1 MPLPNV
7 NINNVPMDYFLR
19 GVDAARPQGAQEP
32 QAPGQQ
38 GPEVQ
43 QQPQEHPAGR
53 LIKQLDVLLLK
64 AAQNGTVSLTGSK
77 VKRTFQKLV
86 DDGALDRDSLKAL
99 VKAGDTAAKTF
110 KALSGITGR
119 QLAEAVD
126 GEGLIDGTSTAA
138 GKAAAAAIKAQQ
150 DLSDMLAQLSK
161 GLDALMRHDAQMRA
175 ENPQYQGVD
184 ANIYN
189 EIADFRLLCD
199 RRATEI
205 AALARQMK
213 DFAQHLSAN
222 GQNADP
228 NVAAILQAKACAL
241 LPRQALAMHGT
252 ADALA
257 TVNQNVT
264 AQLRPVAEKID
275 AFRRNPAAS
284 ISRNELATLQS
295 EIATMKAAI
304 QDLRRNGLPS
314 GNGRMLV
321 PKDILK
327 ALETEVA
334 NAEELF
340 KTARRE
346 ARATILRNYVA
357 TAMKL
362 YTLPGPVEATARLEG
377 QKITQML
384 DRRDEFLVALDALAT
399 AVTDPSKTTDDLNNL
414 GRELFQKSGA
424 LRIAAILA
432 PKLGKPTML
441 AFDDMANHLRGVAPM
456 VEEIIGIIN
465 KFRSQD
471 RYFTG
476 AEAMSVFKGEL
487 SVSSVVEARA
497 RGLRDSDVDPA
508 NEDANIVSDRLLA
521 TGAGGSVYELD
532 RADGT
537 SVIFKGETESRTG
550 LQAIAVGGA
559 ANYDVAQK
567 AVNLNFAS
575 QKAAE
580 AMGMGGLLVRY
591 SAGVHKGVF
600 GFYMEKA
607 KGGTGREFVHG
618 RTSADDGLTAA
629 EIKKL
634 PPEQSQRIK
643 ADIKRELNRLQ
654 WLDLVT
660 GQMDRH
666 EDNYFIHVDRT
677 THQVTVKGIDNDAC
691 YSQYRTGAMTFK
703 FDASRSNVFRAQ
715 LLATAQKIDPDNA
728 EALRDRYLEDP
739 GITKHDDG
747 TLTIDASRIAD
758 KTLAWA
764 LATTTGAQ
772 TLAIPDKIDSET
784 YDALIALKGG
794 PERQAYLDSIRPRL
808 SEASYN
814 AAVSRLDDTIAQ
826 AERLRAENKVV
837 DTDAWADVQET
848 PLASGKLTARKLDNT
863 EKRIGG
869 DIAKEAHKA
878 FSPSIYAR
886 DGYEKLFH

>member
-7 NINNVPMDYFLR
+7 NLKNVSMDYFLR
-19 GVDAARPQGAQEP
+19 GVDAARPQGAQQP

-38 GPEVQ
+38 VPDV
-43 QQPQEHPAGR
+43 QQPQREHPAGK
-53 LIKQLDVLLLK
+53 LVDQLDVLLLK
-64 AAQNGTVSLTGSK
+64 AAGNGTVSLTGSK
-77 VKRTFQKLV
+77 IKRTFQKLV
-86 DDGALDRDSLKAL
+86 DDGALDRASLKAL
-99 VKAGDTAAKTF
+99 EKAGDTAAKTF

-126 GEGLIDGTSTAA
+126 GQERIDGTSTAA

-150 DLSDMLAQLSK
+150 DLSDLLAQLSK
-161 GLDALMRHDAQMRA
+161 GLDALVRHDAQMRA
-175 ENPQYQGVD
+175 ENPQYKGVD
-184 ANIYN
+184 AKVYN

-205 AALARQMK
+205 GALARQMK
-213 DFAQHLSAN
+213 DFAVHLAAN

-228 NVAAILQAKACAL
+228 NVAAILRAKASAL

-257 TVNQNVT
+257 TVNQNLT
-264 AQLRPVAEKID
+264 AQLRPIAEKID
-275 AFRRNPAAS
+275 TFRRNPTAS
-284 ISRNELATLQS
+284 ISRNELATLKT

-304 QDLRRNGLPS
+304 EDLRKNGLPS
-314 GNGRMLV
+314 GGGRMLV

-334 NAEELF
+334 KAEDLF
-340 KTARRE
+340 KNARRE
-346 ARATILRNYVA
+346 ARATILRNYVE
-357 TAMKL
+357 TAKKL
-362 YTLPGPVEATARLEG
+362 YTLPDPIENAARRDS
-377 QKITQML
+377 QKIGVML
-384 DRRDEFLVALDALAT
+384 DRRDEFLEALEALAN
-399 AVTDPSKTTDDLNNL
+399 AVSDPSKKTDDLNNL
-414 GRELFQKSGA
+414 GRDLFQKGGR
-424 LRIAAILA
+424 LRIAAIAA
-432 PKLGKPTML
+432 PKLAKPSMQ
-441 AFDDMANHLRGVAPM
+441 AFDDMTNHLRGVAPM

-465 KFRSQD
+465 KFRTQD
-471 RYFTG
+471 RFFTG
-476 AEAMSVFKGEL
+476 AEAMAVFKGEL

-508 NEDANIVSDRLLA
+508 NEDANIVADRPLA
-521 TGAGGSVYELD
+521 TGAGGAVYELE

-550 LQAIAVGGA
+550 LQAIAVGGGG
-559 ANYDVAQK
+559 NYDVAQK
-567 AVNLNFAS
+567 AVNLNFAA
-575 QKAAE
+575 QKGAE
-580 AMGMGGLLVRY
+580 ALGMGGLLVRY

-607 KGGTGREFVHG
+607 KGATGREFTHG
-618 RTSADDGLTAA
+618 RASAADGLTAA

-634 PPEQSQRIK
+634 PPDEFQRIK
-643 ADIKRELNRLQ
+643 GEIKRQLNRLQ

-677 THQVTVKGIDNDAC
+677 TRQVTVKGIDNDAG

-703 FDASRSNVFRAQ
+703 FDEGRSNVFKSQ
-715 LLATAQKIDPDNA
+715 LLATAQKIDPANA
-728 EALRDRYLEDP
+728 EALRQRYLEDP
-739 GITKHDDG
+739 GITDNHDG

-758 KTLAWA
+758 PTLAWA

-772 TLAIPDKIDSET
+772 TLSIPDKIDRET
-784 YDALIALKGG
+784 YNALIALKSG
-794 PERQAYLDSIRPRL
+794 PARQAYLDSIRPRL

-814 AAVSRLDDTIAQ
+814 AAVSRLDDTIAH
-826 AERLRAENKVV
+826 AERLKAENKVV
-837 DTDAWADVQET
+837 NGDQWAGAEET
-848 PLASGKLTARKLDNT
+848 PLATVKLAVRKFDGT

-869 DIAKEAHKA
+869 ELAEHAHKT
-878 FSPSIYAR
+878 FCPSIYAR
-886 DGYEKLFH
+886 DGFEELFR